1 MEMRWRNDGVV
12 VSKTRIMDYGA
23 NDSFWWNIKGI
34 YIILEH
40 LIHFFWRIAIAEL
53 AGIYRKIRTDP

>member
-34 YIILEH
+34 YIILGH
-40 LIHFFWRIAIAEL
+40 LILFFFEEL
-53 AGIYRKIRTDP
+53 QSQS

>member
-1 MEMRWRNDGVV
+1 MV
-12 VSKTRIMDYGA
+12 VSKTGIMDYGA
-23 NDSFWWNIKGI
+23 NDSFWWNIKGFKGI

-53 AGIYRKIRTDP
+53 AGIYRKIRTYP